1 MITMAFKTT
10 ENDKYTADDNLGLNN
25 IMDLLTNKGRSDIE
39 DRIIALHKKRPIIAE
54 QIAAARENGGVEENE
69 ELHMSME
76 EMNRVDIEIGRLQT
90 IIEKSTHLAIPA
102 AGDYDVV
109 APGLTVELENYHIDK
124 IVTYTILGEY
134 ESNPS
139 HGSISFKSPLGRELI
154 GLAIGEVAELLRG
167 DDVIEYEV
175 LKIFSR
181 DVT

>member
-10 ENDKYTADDNLGLNN
+10 ENDKYTAGDNLGLNN
-25 IMDLLTNKGRSDIE
+25 IMDLLTKKGRSDIE
-39 DRIIALHKKRPIIAE
+39 DRIIVLHKKRPIIAD

-124 IVTYTILGEY
+124 IITYTILGEY

-139 HGSISFKSPLGRELI
+139 YGSISFKSPLGRELI
-154 GLAIGEVAELLRG
+154 GLEIGEVAELLRG

>member
-1 MITMAFKTT
+1 MITMAFRTD
-10 ENDKYTADDNLGLNN
+10 ENAKYTADKIGIQN
-25 IMDLLTNKGRSDIE
+25 IMDLLTKAGRSEVE
-39 DRIIALHKKRPIIAE
+39 DRIITLHKKRPVIAE

-76 EMNRVDIEIGRLQT
+76 EMNRVDTEIGRLQT
-90 IIEKSTHLAIPA
+90 IIEKSTLLTIPA

-154 GLAIGEVAELLRG
+154 GLAVGEVAELLRG

-175 LKIFSR
+175 LKIYVR
-181 DVT
+181 NVT